1 MTSVL
6 VVYRNGVLVPEA
18 ELAGLQE
25 GDRFVVELPVAA
37 REPEAASPAP
47 SSEETEHPEL
57 FHWLDG
63 KWGRLE
69 PEVVRR
75 LNGEE
80 MLRHFSG
87 QRPTSTWL
95 L

>member
-25 GDRFVVELPVAA
+25 GDRFVVELPIAA
-37 REPEAASPAP
+37 PQPQAVPPAP
-47 SSEETEHPEL
+47 VAEGEEEPEL

-87 QRPTSTWL
+87 QRPPSTWL

>member
-18 ELAGLQE
+18 ELAGLRE
-25 GDRFVVELPVAA
+25 GDRFVVELPLAA
-37 REPEAASPAP
+37 LQPEAAPHAP
-47 SSEETEHPEL
+47 VAEGEEESGL